1 MPVTADRAVRLPL
14 LAAALA
20 ALLVAPASAEDENRP
35 YAPIP
40 AEIGKAVAPSNEL
53 LIAAKVARD
62 AAVARNGEAIF
73 AMIADEVTLVN
84 SGITV
89 TAARSIEK
97 KGPFKDADDAFSTIG
112 GMFQEGDIVAMA
124 KASGKKLNLGSLYA
138 EDTMRVIASSIDE
151 ADWGRDPLVKGGFC
165 TYRAARW
172 DPKAAEKARA
182 SGSRGYWVDAPTKAF
197 GSAAPGARTVATLKP
212 GHLYLQ
218 GFMDDLPEG
227 WRAVRLPGGGVGA
240 VPEKD
245 LKDPTPWGIC
255 FLPNVDGGWLISAF
269 ATSLL

>member
-1 MPVTADRAVRLPL
+1 MPVTADRAVRRPL

-172 DPKAAEKARA
+172 DPKAAEKTRA
-182 SGSRGYWVDAPTKAF
+182 SGSRG
-197 GSAAPGARTVATLKP
+197 
-212 GHLYLQ
+212 LYLQ

>member
-1 MPVTADRAVRLPL
+1 MRFAAVLRPS
-14 LAAALA
+14 LAGFVAC
-20 ALLVAPASAEDENRP
+20 LLVGPVAAKDDDKP

-40 AEIGKAVAPSNEL
+40 AEIGKAVAPPNDL

-62 AAVARNGEAIF
+62 AAAARNGEAVF

-84 SGITV
+84 SGIT
-89 TAARSIEK
+89 ADAPRSIEK

-124 KASGKKLNLGSLYA
+124 KASGKKLNLGTLYA

-172 DPKAAEKARA
+172 DPKASKAA
-182 SGSRGYWVDAPTKAF
+182 GGGGSRGFWVEAPTKVYK
-197 GSAAPGARTVATLKP
+197 SADPGAKPVATLKP

-218 GFMDDLPEG
+218 GFMDGLPEE
-227 WRAVRLPGGGVGA
+227 WNAVRLPGGGVGA
-240 VPEKD
+240 VQEKA
-245 LKDPTPWGIC
+245 LKNPTPWGIC
-255 FLPNVDGGWLISAF
+255 FLPNTDGGWLISAF